1 MKKKRA
7 KLTSFS
13 ILMLIVLGLVIISRF
28 IPGVTPATLG
38 DFTMSVYM
46 GYENAVDVCIF
57 VTFLGGFLEIVNSTG
72 ALDTGVAVLVKK
84 LHGKEEILIA
94 VLMFLFSVGGTTYGM
109 CEETVPFY
117 LLLATTM
124 VAAGMDTLVGA
135 AVVLL
140 GAGVGVLGS
149 TINPFATGIAMSTAA
164 DSGLAINSGTIM
176 MLGAILWISS
186 YLIAL
191 FFVLKYAKKVKAD
204 KGSTFLSLQE
214 QEDMAEISKKTVIG
228 DDVKLTSSQKYVLIL
243 FALAFVVM
251 ICGFI
256 PWVDLGVIDAE
267 VADAGTHWSAVLTG
281 NCFGYWWFS
290 DGTTWFLLMS
300 IIIAVVARISE
311 KEYVERFIAG
321 AGGMMSVVLVIAVAR
336 GAKVIMATT
345 GLDVWILD
353 SCSKLLSGVSATL
366 FAPIA
371 YLVYIPLSF
380 FIPSSSGLAT
390 VSMPVFAPLA
400 ESLGFS
406 PEVMIMIFSAGNG
419 LVNLF
424 TPTSG
429 AIMGGLALAKV
440 EWTTWVKWAW
450 KCIVVIAIANIV
462 ILTAAMMIL

>member
-1 MKKKRA
+1 MKKKKA

-13 ILMLIVLGLVIISRF
+13 ILMLIILVLALVSRF
-28 IPGVTPATLG
+28 IPGVTPATVG
-38 DFTMSVYM
+38 DFTMSVYN

-57 VTFLGGFLEIVNSTG
+57 VTILGGFLEIVNATG
-72 ALDTGVAVLVKK
+72 ALNTGVAVLVKK

-164 DSGLAINSGTIM
+164 DAGVAINSGTIM
-176 MLGAILWISS
+176 LLGAILWISS
-186 YLIAL
+186 YLVAL
-191 FFVLKYAKKVKAD
+191 FFVLRYAKKVKAD

-214 QEDMAEISKKTVIG
+214 QEDMKTLNVNTSE
-228 DDVKLTSSQKYVLIL
+228 DVKLSGKQKAVLVL
-243 FALAFVVM
+243 FAISFVIM

-256 PWVDLGVIDAE
+256 PWVDLGVIDPD
-267 VADAGTHWSAVLTG
+267 VADAGTHWSAFLTG
-281 NCFGYWWFS
+281 NCFGYWWFN
-290 DGTTWFLLMS
+290 DGTTWFLIMS
-300 IIIAVVARISE
+300 IIIAVVARMSE
-311 KEYVERFIAG
+311 KEYIDHFISG

-336 GAKVIMATT
+336 GAKVIMSTT

-353 SCSKLLSGVSATL
+353 TCARLLEGVSATL

-390 VSMPVFAPLA
+390 VSMPVFAPLTA
-400 ESLGFS
+400 KLGFS
-406 PEVMIMIFSAGNG
+406 PEVMVMIFSAGNG

-450 KCIVVIAIANIV
+450 KCILIIAILNIV
-462 ILTAAMMIL
+462 ILTAAMLIL

>member
-1 MKKKRA
+1 MKKK
-7 KLTSFS
+7 KKQLTSFS
-13 ILMLIVLGLVIISRF
+13 ILMLIILALVIVSRF

-38 DFTMSVYM
+38 DFTMSVYN

-84 LHGKEEILIA
+84 LHGKEEVLIA

-117 LLLATTM
+117 LLLGTTM

-164 DSGLAINSGTIM
+164 DSGVTINSGIIM
-176 MLGAILWISS
+176 ALGAVLWISS

-191 FFVLKYAKKVKAD
+191 FFVLRYAKKVKAD

-214 QEDMAEISKKTVIG
+214 QEDMAELAKKTASN
-228 DDVKLTSSQKYVLIL
+228 DAKLTGRQKAVLVF
-243 FALAFVVM
+243 FAIAFVVM

-256 PWVDLGVIDAE
+256 PWVDLGVIDPD
-267 VADAGTHWSAVLTG
+267 VADAGTHWSAILTG
-281 NCFGYWWFS
+281 NCFGYWWFN
-290 DGTTWFLLMS
+290 DGTTWFLVMS
-300 IIIAVVARISE
+300 IIIAVVAGISE

-336 GAKVIMATT
+336 GAKVIMAST

-353 SCSKLLSGVSATL
+353 ACSNLLQGVSATL

-390 VSMPVFAPLA
+390 VSMPVFAPLTA
-400 ESLGFS
+400 KLGFS
-406 PEVMIMIFSAGNG
+406 PEVMVMIFSAGNG

-429 AIMGGLALAKV
+429 AIMGGLSIAKV
-440 EWTTWVKWAW
+440 EWTTWIKWAW
-450 KCIVVIAIANIV
+450 KCILCIAIANIV
-462 ILTAAMMIL
+462 ILTVAMLIL

>member
-1 MKKKRA
+1 MKKKKA

-13 ILMLIVLGLVIISRF
+13 ILMLIILVLALVSRF
-28 IPGVTPATLG
+28 IPGVTPATVG
-38 DFTMSVYM
+38 DFTMSVYN

-57 VTFLGGFLEIVNSTG
+57 VTILGGFLEIVNATG
-72 ALDTGVAVLVKK
+72 ALNTGVAVLVKK

-94 VLMFLFSVGGTTYGM
+94 VLMFLFSIGGTTYGM

-164 DSGLAINSGTIM
+164 DAGVAINSGTIM
-176 MLGAILWISS
+176 LLGAILWISS
-186 YLIAL
+186 YLVAL
-191 FFVLKYAKKVKAD
+191 FFVLRYAKKVKAD

-214 QEDMAEISKKTVIG
+214 QEDMKTLNVNTSE
-228 DDVKLTSSQKYVLIL
+228 DVKLSGKQKAVLVL
-243 FALAFVVM
+243 FAISFVIM

-256 PWVDLGVIDAE
+256 PWVDLGVIDPD
-267 VADAGTHWSAVLTG
+267 VADAGTHWSAFLTG
-281 NCFGYWWFS
+281 NCFGYWWFN
-290 DGTTWFLLMS
+290 DGTTWFLIMS
-300 IIIAVVARISE
+300 IIIAVVARMSE
-311 KEYVERFIAG
+311 KEYIDHFISG

-336 GAKVIMATT
+336 GAKVIMSTT

-353 SCSKLLSGVSATL
+353 TCARLLEGVSATL

-390 VSMPVFAPLA
+390 VSMPVFAPLTA
-400 ESLGFS
+400 KLGFS
-406 PEVMIMIFSAGNG
+406 PEVMVMIFSAGNG

-450 KCIVVIAIANIV
+450 KCILIIAILNIV
-462 ILTAAMMIL
+462 ILTAAMLIL

>member
-1 MKKKRA
+1 MKKKKT
-7 KLTSFS
+7 KLSSFS
-13 ILMLIVLGLVIISRF
+13 ILMLIILALALVSRF
-28 IPGVTPATLG
+28 IPGVTPATVG
-38 DFTMSVYM
+38 DFTMSVYN

-57 VTFLGGFLEIVNSTG
+57 VTILGGFLEIVNASG
-72 ALDTGVAVLVKK
+72 ALNTGVAVLVRK
-84 LHGKEEILIA
+84 LRGKEEVLIA
-94 VLMFLFSVGGTTYGM
+94 VLMFLFSIGGTTYGM

-164 DSGLAINSGTIM
+164 SAGVDINSGTIM
-176 MLGAILWISS
+176 LLGAILWISS
-186 YLIAL
+186 YLVAL

-214 QEDMAEISKKTVIG
+214 QEDMKAIAANTAG
-228 DDVKLTSSQKYVLIL
+228 DDAVITGRQKAVLIL
-243 FALAFVVM
+243 FAFTFVIM

-256 PWVDLGVIDAE
+256 PWVDLGIIDPDI
-267 VADAGTHWSAVLTG
+267 ADAGTHWSAFLTG

-300 IIIAVVARISE
+300 IIIAIVAKMSE
-311 KEYVERFIAG
+311 KEYVNNFIAG

-336 GAKVIMATT
+336 GAKVIMSST

-353 SCSKLLSGVSATL
+353 SCAKLLQGVSATL

-400 ESLGFS
+400 AKLGFS
-406 PEVMIMIFSAGNG
+406 PEAMVMIFSAGNG

-450 KCIVVIAIANIV
+450 KCIVVIAILNIV
-462 ILTAAMMIL
+462 ILTAAMLIL

>member
-1 MKKKRA
+1 MKKKKA

-13 ILMLIVLGLVIISRF
+13 ILMLIILVLALVSRF
-28 IPGVTPATLG
+28 IPGVTPATVG
-38 DFTMSVYM
+38 DFTMSVYN

-57 VTFLGGFLEIVNSTG
+57 VTILGGFLEIVNATG
-72 ALDTGVAVLVKK
+72 ALNTGVAVLVKK

-94 VLMFLFSVGGTTYGM
+94 VLMFLFSIGGTTYGM

-164 DSGLAINSGTIM
+164 DAGVAINSGTIM
-176 MLGAILWISS
+176 LLGAILWISS
-186 YLIAL
+186 YLVAL
-191 FFVLKYAKKVKAD
+191 FFVLRYAKKVKAD

-214 QEDMAEISKKTVIG
+214 QEDMKTLNVNTSE
-228 DDVKLTSSQKYVLIL
+228 DVKLSGKQKAVLVL
-243 FALAFVVM
+243 FAISFVIM

-256 PWVDLGVIDAE
+256 PWVDLGVIDPD
-267 VADAGTHWSAVLTG
+267 VADAGTHWSAFLTG
-281 NCFGYWWFS
+281 NCFGYWWFN
-290 DGTTWFLLMS
+290 DGTTWFLIMS
-300 IIIAVVARISE
+300 IIIAVVARMSE
-311 KEYVERFIAG
+311 KEYIDHFISG
-321 AGGMMSVVLVIAVAR
+321 AGGMMSVVLVIAVAL
-336 GAKVIMATT
+336 GAKVIMSTT

-353 SCSKLLSGVSATL
+353 TCARLLEGVSATL

-390 VSMPVFAPLA
+390 VSMPVFAPLTA
-400 ESLGFS
+400 KLGFS
-406 PEVMIMIFSAGNG
+406 PEVMVMIFSAGNG

-450 KCIVVIAIANIV
+450 KCILIIAILNIV
-462 ILTAAMMIL
+462 ILTAAMLIL